1 MQKTKG
7 YEKLKL
13 WEAKLPCDVT
23 VHSTCVH
30 CTRVHAHHQTSD
42 NEEAEIHDLRSA
54 ARSSRASSSSSSRS
68 STVSSPRGVDTND
81 ERDSLG
87 RQEDDSVCVCTA
99 GWQWCTWWA
108 GLMVAAPPAD
118 RKRRHPTS
126 QTAAENTGHQ
136 WKNDRLHGATA
147 KQHLA
152 FLWECPTLAS
162 RPIYPSRQSPRRKLG
177 RQRRFSDWNEQDL
190 WSLAA
195 TERTWGGLPHIVHS
209 FCPFPVRI
217 SSRRVAAS
225 FRFN

>member
-7 YEKLKL
+7 SEKLKL
-13 WEAKLPCDVT
+13 REAKLPCDVT
-23 VHSTCVH
+23 VHSTCVY

-68 STVSSPRGVDTND
+68 STASSPRGVDSND

-87 RQEDDSVCVCTA
+87 RQEGDSVCVCTA
-99 GWQWCTWWA
+99 GWQRCTRWA
-108 GLMVAAPPAD
+108 GLMVTAPPTN
-118 RKRRHPTS
+118 RKRRRPTS
-126 QTAAENTGHQ
+126 QTADENTGHQ
-136 WKNDRLHGATA
+136 WKRPTELHGAAA

-152 FLWECPTLAS
+152 FLWECPPLAS
-162 RPIYPSRQSPRRKLG
+162 IGLYILPGNHRAGNCG

-195 TERTWGGLPHIVHS
+195 TERRGAVPHIVRS

-217 SSRRVAAS
+217 SSRRT
-225 FRFN
+225 